1 MASLSIS
8 SSSTIINSRASPPG
22 QASFSSPSCIS
33 LPMLPPKPLQS
44 TAYCQFPTLH
54 KCRKIARRNVPT
66 RATEVEAPVTA
77 EAETTELPEIVKTAQ
92 EAWEKVE
99 DKYAI
104 GSLAFAALLALWG
117 STGLISAI
125 DRLPLFPGVFE
136 LVGIGYTG
144 TWFILFNGPLKRCC
158 FVNTV
163 VRLQEHDLQTRQ
175 GGAVSEGQG
184 YIQRHIREQQLNQRK
199 KCERHS

>member
-8 SSSTIINSRASPPG
+8 SSSNIINSRASPPR

-44 TAYCQFPTLH
+44 TAYC
-54 KCRKIARRNVPT
+54 RKIARNVLT

-104 GSLAFAALLALWG
+104 GSLAFAALVALWG

-144 TWFILFNGPLKRCC
+144 WFVYKNMIFKPDREVLFQKVKDTYRDILG
-158 FVNTV
+158 
-163 VRLQEHDLQTRQ
+163 
-175 GGAVSEGQG
+175 S
-184 YIQRHIREQQLNQRK
+184 
-199 KCERHS
+199 SS